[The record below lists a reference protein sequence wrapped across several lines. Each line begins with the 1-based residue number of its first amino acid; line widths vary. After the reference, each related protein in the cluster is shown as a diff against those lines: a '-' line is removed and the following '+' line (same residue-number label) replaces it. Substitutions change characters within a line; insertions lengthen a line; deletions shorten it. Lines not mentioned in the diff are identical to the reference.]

1 MSCIQKLKN
10 CLTSNMP
17 DETILITATAGEG
30 RRLLNSCIRDGGLMV
45 GARALTPLGLA
56 QEILADATNSGNAPR
71 LLSRGEQ
78 LDLVYQTL
86 TEAPTEGFSA
96 LEHVQERKTAELFLE
111 SIQEM
116 NREEIGPVSGNER
129 LDALQRIRE
138 AYQTKKSESM
148 MDEADVLKAAI
159 CEAGTCDIYQN
170 SNFVVL
176 SSEVFPSLDRR
187 LIETVAGERLTVIPI
202 ATPNGITTP
211 TQCFSPPVEE
221 DRPRTV
227 QWFSYLRIIL
237 LLSQN
242 RQNICMF
249 RSLSQVESRYQAV
262 LPTQ

>member
-1 MSCIQKLKN
+1 MNCIQKLKN

-78 LDLVYQTL
+78 QDLVYQAL
-86 TEAPTEGFSA
+86 TEAPTEGFFA

-111 SIQEM
+111 SIQEL
-116 NREEIGPVSGNER
+116 NREEIGTVSGNER

-138 AYQTKKSESM
+138 AYQAKKSELM

-170 SNFVVL
+170 SSFIAL
-176 SSEVFPSLDRR
+176 SREVFTYLDR
-187 LIETVAGERLTVIPI
+187 
-202 ATPNGITTP
+202 
-211 TQCFSPPVEE
+211 
-221 DRPRTV
+221 
-227 QWFSYLRIIL
+227 
-237 LLSQN
+237 
-242 RQNICMF
+242 
-249 RSLSQVESRYQAV
+249 
-262 LPTQ
+262 